1 VLWAS
6 TVWGA
11 RPLDTE
17 DAEILPPGAVELE
30 LGGSFIYDSAEQA
43 WVGRAA
49 LNVGVLPGLELS
61 IQQLGVVLDPD
72 GEPASAGLGD
82 TLLTLKYRPFKETD
96 PWPTVAGGVLV
107 LLPTGDDDRGLAQGD
122 VEVGPLLILA
132 KRAGPVTLTSNAGY
146 IFVPADRDRDF
157 WLLALSA
164 EYPVSR
170 TVGLVGEVVST
181 LPAHRGPN
189 RAILRTGVV
198 YAVSPRISLDA
209 AAAVG
214 ISRGDLILTTG
225 LTFRLF

>member
-1 VLWAS
+1 M
-6 TVWGA
+6 
-11 RPLDTE
+11 
-17 DAEILPPGAVELE
+17 PPGAVELE

-49 LNVGVLPGLELS
+49 LNVGVLPGLELG

-72 GEPASAGLGD
+72 GEPARAGLGD
-82 TLLTLKYRPFKETD
+82 TLLNLKYRPFKETES
-96 PWPTVAGGVLV
+96 WPAVAGGVLV

-146 IFVPADRDRDF
+146 VFVPGNRDRDF

-164 EYPVSR
+164 EYPVSQ
-170 TVGLVGEVVST
+170 TIGVVGEVVST

-198 YAVSPRISLDA
+198 YAISPHVLRDA
-209 AAAVG
+209 ATAVG
-214 ISRGDLILTTG
+214 VSRGDLILTTG
-225 LTFRLF
+225 LTIRLF